1 MPADG
6 SLFWPQADVPFSRL
20 LRLNRPELLW
30 AILGCC
36 ASAVL
41 GGQAPAFAVAL
52 SGVITI
58 FYKSVRPAALFALL
72 LVRHG
77 MCASKSERGERR
89 RQ

>member
-1 MPADG
+1 M
-6 SLFWPQADVPFSRL
+6 PFSRL

-30 AILGCC
+30 AVLGCC

-58 FYKSVRPAALFALL
+58 FYKSVRPVAFAVL
-72 LVRHG
+72 HG
-77 MCASKSERGERR
+77 QPGNGVCLGGS
-89 RQ
+89 Q